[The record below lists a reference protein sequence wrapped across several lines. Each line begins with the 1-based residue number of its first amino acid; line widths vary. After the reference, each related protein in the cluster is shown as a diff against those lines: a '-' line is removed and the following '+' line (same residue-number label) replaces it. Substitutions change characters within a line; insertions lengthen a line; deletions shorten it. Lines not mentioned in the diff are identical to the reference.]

1 MSSDDPV
8 ASVMNSASTTTL
20 EPSYRIPMG
29 LFIMALPIMV
39 VQIWVGAI
47 AALFAVFLGIQAY
60 TLRLVFTDTDL
71 DIYRSD
77 TRIRRF
83 SYQDWA
89 TWEIFW
95 APVPILFYFREVNSI
110 HFLPILFKPESLRQ
124 QLQLHIPL
132 DNERSPASP

>member
-8 ASVMNSASTTTL
+8 ATATSAATTL
-20 EPSYRIPMG
+20 EPSYRIPLG
-29 LFIMALPIMV
+29 LLLVALPVMV

-47 AALFAVFLGIQAY
+47 AALFAIFLGVQAY
-60 TLRLVFTDTDL
+60 TLRLVFTETDL
-71 DIYRSD
+71 DIYRGE

-83 SYQDWA
+83 PYQDWA

-110 HFLPILFKPESLRQ
+110 HFLPILFKPDALRQ
-124 QLQLHIPL
+124 QLQTRIPL
-132 DNERSPASP
+132 DVDGSVSTLS